1 MRIEN
6 LPQKD
11 TFKGIGTLE
20 KEPRLASKERQPKFI
35 EELQKVQ
42 GAHLKERLENLIKK
56 IDEQGKKLSESM
68 TMKELKVYKELVR
81 SFLKETVGKSYQ
93 AKEDTHMNRR
103 GRHKVYTIVEQ
114 VDQKLEELATVVM
127 EQQSGKIDVLAKLD
141 EIKGLLLDTYT

>member
-11 TFKGIGTLE
+11 TYKGIATLD
-20 KEPRLASKERQPKFI
+20 KEPRLSNKERPPKFM

-56 IDEQGKKLSESM
+56 IDEQGQKLSESM
-68 TMKELKVYKELVR
+68 TMKDLKVYKELVR
-81 SFLKETVGKSYQ
+81 SFLKETVGKSFQ
-93 AKEDTHMNRR
+93 AREESHLNRR
-103 GRHKVYTIVEQ
+103 GRHKVYTLVEQ